1 MRLFFG
7 GWRELFRIG
16 VFAGLKKFLYTCKMK
31 NVISIIM
38 GGGRGTRLYP
48 LTKYRC
54 KPAVPL
60 AGKYRLVDI
69 PISNCI
75 NSGCDRIYLLSQ
87 FNTASLHKHI
97 QQTYKFDSFGK
108 GFVDILAAEQTDSGG
123 SWYQGTADAVRKNMH
138 HFERHGDNCYYLIL
152 SGDQLYQMN
161 FESMI
166 LAHIASGADITIAA
180 KPMPKSE
187 APGLG
192 VMKVNGNLEITQFAE
207 KPKDEAVIKS
217 FLIGEDLKRNMHD
230 KKGDYCLASMGIY
243 VFSQKVLE
251 EAMSG
256 NEMDFGKEIIPGLLG
271 KKKLCAYIFDGY
283 WEDIGTVGAFFE
295 ANLALTDENPPFDF
309 YREDKIVYTHCRFL
323 PGSKIYESKIEHS
336 NVSDGCIIK
345 KATICRCIIGIRS
358 VIGEGTEL
366 KNVIMMGADTYESHI
381 EKAVAYADNIPAI
394 GIGKNCKISNAI
406 IDKNA
411 RIGDDCVLSPDGK
424 PDKWETDGIY
434 VRDGVLIVT
443 KGAVI
448 PSGTRV

>member
-1 MRLFFG
+1 
-7 GWRELFRIG
+7 
-16 VFAGLKKFLYTCKMK
+16 
-31 NVISIIM
+31 M

-75 NSGCDRIYLLSQ
+75 NSGFDSIYLLSQ

-97 QQTYKFDSFGK
+97 QQTYKFDSFGN

-123 SWYQGTADAVRKNMH
+123 DWYQGTADAVRKNMH
-138 HFERHGDNCYYLIL
+138 HFERHGEVCHYLIL

-161 FESMI
+161 FKEM
-166 LAHIASGADITIAA
+166 LNRHIANNADITIAA

-187 APGLG
+187 APSLG
-192 VMKVNGNLEITQFAE
+192 VMRVNDNLEIVEFAE
-207 KPKDEAVIKS
+207 KPKDEKVINS
-217 FLIGEDLKRNMHD
+217 FLVGDNLKHNLKD
-230 KKGDYCLASMGIY
+230 PNADYCLASMGIY
-243 VFSQKVLE
+243 IFSQHVLE

-256 NEMDFGKEIIPGLLG
+256 SEMDFGKEIIPGLLG

-295 ANLALTDENPPFDF
+295 ANLALTEPNPEFDF
-309 YREDKIVYTHCRFL
+309 HKQDKPIYTHCRFL
-323 PGSKIYESKIEHS
+323 PGAKIFGTKIDRA
-336 NVSDGCIIK
+336 NVADGSVIR
-345 KATICRCIIGIRS
+345 ADSLERCVIGIRS
-358 VIGEGTEL
+358 IIEGGTLL
-366 KNVIMMGADTYESHI
+366 KNVIMMGADYYESQ
-381 EKAVAYADNIPAI
+381 EEREYNVSRGVPPI
-394 GIGKNCKISNAI
+394 GIGRNCKIENAI

-411 RIGDDCVLSPDGK
+411 RIGDNCVLSPKGK
-424 PDKWETDGIY
+424 PDKWEAEGLY

-443 KGAVI
+443 KQAVI
-448 PSGTRV
+448 ASGTTVDGA

>member
-1 MRLFFG
+1 
-7 GWRELFRIG
+7 
-16 VFAGLKKFLYTCKMK
+16 
-31 NVISIIM
+31 M

-75 NSGCDRIYLLSQ
+75 NSGFDSIYLLSQ

-97 QQTYKFDSFGK
+97 QQTYKFDSFGN

-123 SWYQGTADAVRKNMH
+123 DWYQGTADAVRKNMH
-138 HFERHGDNCYYLIL
+138 HFERHGEVCHYLIL

-161 FESMI
+161 FKEM
-166 LAHIASGADITIAA
+166 LNRHIANNADITIAA

-187 APGLG
+187 APSLG
-192 VMKVNGNLEITQFAE
+192 VMRVNDNLEIVEFAE
-207 KPKDEAVIKS
+207 KPKDEKVINS
-217 FLIGEDLKRNMHD
+217 FLVGDNLKHNLKD
-230 KKGDYCLASMGIY
+230 PNADYCLASMGIY
-243 VFSQKVLE
+243 IFSQHVLE

-256 NEMDFGKEIIPGLLG
+256 SEMDFGKEIIPGLLG

-295 ANLALTDENPPFDF
+295 ANLALTEPNPEFDF
-309 YREDKIVYTHCRFL
+309 HKQDKPIYTHCRFL
-323 PGSKIYESKIEHS
+323 PGAKIFGTKIDRA
-336 NVSDGCIIK
+336 NIADGSVIR
-345 KATICRCIIGIRS
+345 ADLLERCVIGIRS
-358 VIGEGTEL
+358 IIEGGTSL
-366 KNVIMMGADTYESHI
+366 KNVIMMGADYYESQ
-381 EKAVAYADNIPAI
+381 EEREYNVSRGVPPI
-394 GIGKNCKISNAI
+394 GIGRNCKIENAI

-411 RIGDDCVLSPDGK
+411 RIGDNCVLSPKGK
-424 PDKWETDGIY
+424 PDKWEAEGLY

-443 KGAVI
+443 KQAVI
-448 PSGTRV
+448 ASGTTVDGA

>member
-1 MRLFFG
+1 
-7 GWRELFRIG
+7 
-16 VFAGLKKFLYTCKMK
+16 
-31 NVISIIM
+31 M

-75 NSGCDRIYLLSQ
+75 NSGFDSIYLLSQ

-97 QQTYKFDSFGK
+97 QQTYKFDSFGN

-123 SWYQGTADAVRKNMH
+123 DWYQGTADAVRKNMH
-138 HFERHGDNCYYLIL
+138 HFERHGEVCHYLIL

-161 FESMI
+161 FKEM
-166 LAHIASGADITIAA
+166 LNRHIANNADITIAA

-187 APGLG
+187 APSLG
-192 VMKVNGNLEITQFAE
+192 VMRVNDNLEIVEFAE
-207 KPKDEAVIKS
+207 KPKDEKVINS
-217 FLIGEDLKRNMHD
+217 FLVGDNLKHNLKD
-230 KKGDYCLASMGIY
+230 PNADYCLASMGIY
-243 VFSQKVLE
+243 IFSQHVLE

-256 NEMDFGKEIIPGLLG
+256 SEMDFGKEIIPGLLG

-295 ANLALTDENPPFDF
+295 ANLALTEPNPEFDF
-309 YREDKIVYTHCRFL
+309 HKQDKPIYTHCRFL
-323 PGSKIYESKIEHS
+323 PGTKIFGTKIDRA
-336 NVSDGCIIK
+336 NIADGSVIR
-345 KATICRCIIGIRS
+345 ADSLERCVIGIRS
-358 VIGEGTEL
+358 IIEGGTSL
-366 KNVIMMGADTYESHI
+366 KNVIMMGADYYESQ
-381 EKAVAYADNIPAI
+381 EEREYNVSRGVPPI
-394 GIGKNCKISNAI
+394 GIGRNCKIENAI

-411 RIGDDCVLSPDGK
+411 RIGDNCVLSPKGK
-424 PDKWETDGIY
+424 PDKWEAEGLY

-443 KGAVI
+443 KQAVI
-448 PSGTRV
+448 ASGTTVNGA

>member
-1 MRLFFG
+1 
-7 GWRELFRIG
+7 
-16 VFAGLKKFLYTCKMK
+16 
-31 NVISIIM
+31 M

-75 NSGCDRIYLLSQ
+75 NSGFDSIYLLSQ

-97 QQTYKFDSFGK
+97 QQTYKFDSFGN

-123 SWYQGTADAVRKNMH
+123 DWYQGTADAVRKNMH
-138 HFERHGDNCYYLIL
+138 HFERHGEVCHYLIL

-161 FESMI
+161 FKEM
-166 LAHIASGADITIAA
+166 LNRHIANNADITIAA

-187 APGLG
+187 APSLG
-192 VMKVNGNLEITQFAE
+192 VMRVNDNLEIVEFAE
-207 KPKDEAVIKS
+207 KPKDEKVINS
-217 FLIGEDLKRNMHD
+217 FLVGDNLKHNLKD
-230 KKGDYCLASMGIY
+230 PNADYCLASMGIY
-243 VFSQKVLE
+243 IFSQHVLE

-256 NEMDFGKEIIPGLLG
+256 SEMDFGKEIIPGLLG

-295 ANLALTDENPPFDF
+295 ANLALTEPNPEFDF
-309 YREDKIVYTHCRFL
+309 HKQDKPIYTHCRFL
-323 PGSKIYESKIEHS
+323 PGAKIFGTKIDRA
-336 NVSDGCIIK
+336 NVADGSVIS
-345 KATICRCIIGIRS
+345 ADSLERCVIGIRS
-358 VIGEGTEL
+358 IIEGGTSL
-366 KNVIMMGADTYESHI
+366 KNVIMMGADYYESQ
-381 EKAVAYADNIPAI
+381 EEREYNVSRGVPPI
-394 GIGKNCKISNAI
+394 GIGRNCKIENAI

-411 RIGDDCVLSPDGK
+411 RIGDNCVLSPKGK
-424 PDKWETDGIY
+424 PDKWEAEGLY

-443 KGAVI
+443 KQAVI
-448 PSGTRV
+448 QSNTIVHGA

>member
-1 MRLFFG
+1 M
-7 GWRELFRIG
+7 
-16 VFAGLKKFLYTCKMK
+16 KKFLYTCKMK

-230 KKGDYCLASMGIY
+230 K
-243 VFSQKVLE
+243 
-251 EAMSG
+251 
-256 NEMDFGKEIIPGLLG
+256 
-271 KKKLCAYIFDGY
+271 
-283 WEDIGTVGAFFE
+283 
-295 ANLALTDENPPFDF
+295 
-309 YREDKIVYTHCRFL
+309 R
-323 PGSKIYESKIEHS
+323 
-336 NVSDGCIIK
+336 
-345 KATICRCIIGIRS
+345 
-358 VIGEGTEL
+358 
-366 KNVIMMGADTYESHI
+366 
-381 EKAVAYADNIPAI
+381 
-394 GIGKNCKISNAI
+394 AI
-406 IDKNA
+406 IALLQWAYTCSRKK
-411 RIGDDCVLSPDGK
+411 S
-424 PDKWETDGIY
+424 
-434 VRDGVLIVT
+434 
-443 KGAVI
+443 
-448 PSGTRV
+448 